1 LNTKPKVKKILATI
15 LTPVILTALPTL
27 AFAADI
33 SVAADST
40 SVTVGDTV
48 TVTVTVQASHIAV
61 ADGVF
66 TYDPALLSYVS
77 STGGASDGYINLVS
91 LQEGGASSLT
101 TVIKFAAIGDGE
113 AIIDVSIEN
122 TLSYDGESLG
132 SAQAGVSIAVASNDS
147 TPETDGEGGTIPV
160 LDLSQT
166 GIAAQ
171 NVLGTD
177 AQMYI
182 WPSLRNLS
190 LPSGFTDRQVK
201 YNDEYVG
208 GAAIPDIEDI
218 LLLYLSQAS
227 GENAGYYIYDTQND
241 VFFPY
246 LTVTSIS
253 AKFTLLWPSESIEIP
268 DGLLQT
274 TLTIGEQE
282 MPAWTYPGSSESV
295 YLVYVRSSSGEV
307 GFYLYN
313 TADRSLQ
320 RYNANMQTSPAP
332 QVTPQPS
339 PTAAP
344 TATPAPT
351 QIADEQSG
359 AVVKIER
366 TLLIIVFAACA
377 LFATAAIVFALLY
390 LRNASRQK
398 KQRKKTIHVKKA
410 DI

>member
-1 LNTKPKVKKILATI
+1 MKAHLKVKRILATI
-15 LTPVILTALPTL
+15 IVLIILAALPTL

-33 SVAADST
+33 NVAADTT
-40 SVTVGDTV
+40 SVQVGDNV
-48 TVTVTVQASHIAV
+48 TVTVTVQADHIAV

-66 TYDPALLSYVS
+66 TYDPSLLSYIS

-91 LQEGGASSLT
+91 LQEGGSSSLT

-132 SAQAGVSIAVASNDS
+132 SAQAGVSITVASSGDS
-147 TPETDGEGGTIPV
+147 SETDGDTSAV

-166 GIAAQ
+166 GILAQ

-190 LPSGFTDRQVK
+190 LPSGFTDRQVT

-218 LLLYLSQAS
+218 LLLYLSETA
-227 GENAGYYIYDTQND
+227 GENAGYYIYDQIND

-253 AKFTLLWPSESIEIP
+253 AKFTLLWPNESIEVP
-268 DGLLQT
+268 EGFEQT
-274 TLTIGEQE
+274 TLTIGERQ
-282 MPAWTYPGSSESV
+282 MPAWTYPGPSESV
-295 YLVYVRSSSGEV
+295 YLVYVRSASGEV

-313 TADRSLQ
+313 TEDRSLQ
-320 RYNANMQTSPAP
+320 RYDANAQQSPEPAA
-332 QVTPQPS
+332 TPQPS

-351 QIADEQSG
+351 QVADKQTDT
-359 AVVKIER
+359 AVKIEPAI
-366 TLLIIVFAACA
+366 LIVVLAACA
-377 LFATAAIVFALLY
+377 LFAVAAIVFALLY
-390 LRNASRQK
+390 LRSSSRQK
-398 KQRKKTIHVKKA
+398 KERKKSIHIKKA
-410 DI
+410 DL